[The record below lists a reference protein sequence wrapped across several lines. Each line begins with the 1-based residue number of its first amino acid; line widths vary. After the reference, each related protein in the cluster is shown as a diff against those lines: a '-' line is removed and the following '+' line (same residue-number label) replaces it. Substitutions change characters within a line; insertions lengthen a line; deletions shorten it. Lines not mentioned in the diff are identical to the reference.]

1 MPTNSGTGGA
11 RVLLLGSEILDTEGV
26 ESVAP
31 PSPTSVTAVPS
42 SSIEIEYI
50 SGAHGTYVPQ
60 YTYIGAVTDITVEI
74 VDPTLFERVALVY
87 QTPRR
92 VWVPIATRP
101 LEYRLRRRIWVP
113 FFTVRESELTQ
124 EWAVGS
130 EFSLYSLDQQW
141 SVAERPVYERSLDQ
155 AWSSAVSISE
165 WSLDGHYATVGSQ
178 VLSEFLVLLNN
189 LRLSLGLAPVSIY
202 AGASVDIAHTHAL
215 TMRTTDVFAHEST
228 MYPVG
233 WRTTEERVGR
243 LRESTSEF
251 VENLA
256 LAQVEQFVPISA
268 STWFTSWRDSPP
280 HYLNMVEDFG
290 ANPDIRMFLGVEP
303 FADFSEY
310 PNPEGYYTQ
319 VATLNLVDFSIKENL
334 VDTQRTLGMQW
345 ATYGAYI
352 ETLGMSWSTY
362 AYRHVAARHGSTY
375 ALRVTSSLS
384 TPYGVFAA
392 AQHSVPLYYTVSKH
406 HATAYAATLPAAA
419 RHYGTYDVE
428 EYARVRA
435 SHTEEWRIRVAATS
449 DTTYAGSLVPR
460 VWHAT
465 EYHDAPRVRN
475 DLYTAYDSLPRVRRY
490 HDSTYAPAYVARA
503 SHIGLYS
510 LLPRALASHRAL
522 YDDQIPV
529 SAGLDTRY
537 DLSLRNPVVAQNLT
551 FYAIISEAATVFS
564 QQCLVYV
571 RGLEIDCNSFSVR
584 MDEGDA
590 SWSMDIDIADVAQY
604 ANIRREDTVTVVYC
618 GETFV
623 GFVDSKS
630 IARDDPADVTMSI
643 TCRSPVARYDAPYAE
658 LVNYTVTAP
667 TEARA
672 VVEELLGSAVDWRIV
687 NWLIPPYR
695 FAATQQSP
703 LAIAK
708 MLVEVAG
715 GVIESN
721 PDGSLYVRYW
731 YPVSVPAFST
741 TTPGLVLTDIEDN
754 VSQRDRRYKAEV
766 FNSFRVR
773 EDNSLM
779 SDRIEWVPDD
789 NDGLNGT
796 LRVYLEPWRTTAEL
810 RHTDDIA
817 YPLLPLGVRAREEE
831 DVVEFLDGEGKLQ
844 NPATAIVSYR
854 WESEPLGEISLD
866 LRTSTVRA
874 ADTSVNYGYG
884 VATVKYVVE
893 TLDYRAQIPADSPI
907 QYIVVDKGE

>member
-1 MPTNSGTGGA
+1 MAVGNSGLGGAKILPHGNIVADVEETTYADVAQHGLSNTAPNIAPATVVNLVGISGVLSPTYIEYPTNY
-11 RVLLLGSEILDTEGV
+11 
-26 ESVAP
+26 P
-31 PSPTSVTAVPS
+31 SVTV
-42 SSIEIEYI
+42 
-50 SGAHGTYVPQ
+50 
-60 YTYIGAVTDITVEI
+60 
-74 VDPTLFERVALVY
+74 VDANTLFMRTGVVWLRGLPSTERHARTIYTRFVGAPAQAALV
-87 QTPRR
+87 
-92 VWVPIATRP
+92 WG
-101 LEYRLRRRIWVP
+101 LD
-113 FFTVRESELTQ
+113 Q
-124 EWAVGS
+124 EWEYG
-130 EFSLYSLDQQW
+130 EGFSVWALDAEWSTALRDAYSRDLDSSW
-141 SVAERPVYERSLDQ
+141 ALGNELHERSLDT
-155 AWSSAVSISE
+155 
-165 WSLDGHYATVGSQ
+165 HYATAGS
-178 VLSEFLVLLNN
+178 VLLDAFLTQINDARA
-189 LRLSLGLAPVSIY
+189 LAGVAPVSLY
-202 AGASVDIAHTHAL
+202 RYPSVDIATRHSVNVRAY
-215 TMRTTDVFAHEST
+215 DVYEHES
-228 MYPVG
+228 PLLPIG
-233 WRTTEERVGR
+233 WQTTSQRMAR
-243 LRESTSEF
+243 LSVPTQAHA
-251 VENLA
+251 ENLA
-256 LAQVEQFVPISA
+256 VAEAPAGVEIQAAV
-268 STWFTSWRDSPP
+268 WFNAWLNSPP
-280 HYLNMVEDFG
+280 HYANMVTDFG
-290 ANPDIRMFLGVEP
+290 DNRDVRLLLGVEF
-303 FADFSEY
+303 FAELTAA
-310 PNPEGYYTQ
+310 PHAQGNYTQ
-319 VATLNLVDFSIKENL
+319 FATLNLVDLSSK
-334 VDTQRTLGMQW
+334 DTFVEEQRQLGMQW
-345 ATYGAYI
+345 GLQGSYI
-352 ETLGMSWSTY
+352 EALGMSWSTY
-362 AYRHVAARHGSTY
+362 AYSHVAARHDSTY

-392 AQHSVPLYYTVSKH
+392 AQHSVPLYYTVSRH

-419 RHYGTYDVE
+419 RHYGTYDIA

-435 SHTEEWRIRVAATS
+435 SHTEEWRIRVAAIS

-475 DLYTAYDSLPRVRRY
+475 ALYTAYDSLPRVRRY
-490 HDSTYAPAYVARA
+490 HDSTYDPAYVARA
-503 SHIGLYS
+503 SHADLYS
-510 LLPRALASHRAL
+510 LLPRALASHRVL
-522 YDDQIPV
+522 YGDQIPV

-537 DLSLRNPVVAQNLT
+537 NLSLRNPVVAQSLT

-571 RGLEIDCNSFSVR
+571 RGREIDCNSFSVR

-604 ANIRREDTVTVVYC
+604 ANIRREDAVTIDYC

-630 IARDDPADVTMSI
+630 IARDDPANVTMSI
-643 TCRSPVARYDAPYAE
+643 TCRSPIARYDAPYAE

-731 YPVSVPAFST
+731 YPVSAPAFST
-741 TTPGLVLTDIEDN
+741 TAPGLVLTDIEDN

-810 RHTDDIA
+810 RHTDDIT

-854 WESEPLGEISLD
+854 WESESLGAISLD

-884 VATVKYVVE
+884 VATIKYVVE